1 MKKFISKNGVTS
13 ESQSLS
19 GGNPNSEQ
27 ASRPVLGKRSV
38 LKDLGA
44 TGALLLPASEM
55 LMSKAQAQ
63 EMRQKKHD
71 DSGGKFKQGA
81 MPQFLVHKK
90 GTAHK
95 PHAAYGG
102 HQLLEP
108 ISQ

>member
-19 GGNPNSEQ
+19 
-27 ASRPVLGKRSV
+27 
-38 LKDLGA
+38 
-44 TGALLLPASEM
+44 GALLLPASEM